1 MRLASQAPALLHD
14 STWRPLPHF
23 TSPGRHEPRQTPSPH
38 RFSHAAEDRQVP
50 ASSQVWGVSPPVPLQ
65 RLLPGRQSPVQT
77 PSPEQTKAHA
87 CPGSQVPAGLQVS
100 GVRPAQRL
108 LPGRQLPPH
117 EPLEHRLA
125 HAAPAIQLPLSLQV
139 SGVSSPVPAQ
149 RRLPGL
155 QLPAQVPWP

>member
-1 MRLASQAPALLHD
+1 ML
-14 STWRPLPHF
+14 
-23 TSPGRHEPRQTPSPH
+23 
-38 RFSHAAEDRQVP
+38 SHAAADRQTP
-50 ASSQVWGVSPPVPLQ
+50 ASSQVWGVSAPLPVH
-65 RLLPGRQSPVQT
+65 RLPPGRHSPVHA
-77 PSPEQTKAHA
+77 PSPEQTNSHA

-125 HAAPAIQLPLSLQV
+125 HAAPATQLPASLQV
-139 SGVSSPVPAQ
+139 SGISAPAPAQ

-155 QLPAQVPWP
+155 QSPPQMPCP